1 MPSAL
6 TPTGKAAKPPCA
18 SELRQEITFAFV
30 APFVAAVD
38 IPRAHSSSCS
48 LA

>member
-30 APFVAAVD
+30 AAVD
-38 IPRAHSSSCS
+38 IPRADSNRCS